1 MGGMRQLGSAIA
13 TVIKSEQRQVQ
24 ELEKP
29 VRQLQSDNG
38 LVKMASDFFAMEMNN
53 DKKSRKS

>member
-1 MGGMRQLGSAIA
+1 MGSAIA

-53 DKKSRKS
+53 AKKSRKS